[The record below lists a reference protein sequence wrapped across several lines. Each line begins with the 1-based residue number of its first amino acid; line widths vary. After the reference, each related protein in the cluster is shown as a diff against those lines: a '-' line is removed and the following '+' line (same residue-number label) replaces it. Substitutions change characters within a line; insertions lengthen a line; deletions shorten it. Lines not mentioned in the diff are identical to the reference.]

1 MKPSKLGMVISVLG
15 AFATTAA
22 HAENGECR
30 VEDKNKQIELCSIE
44 IAKAPNDRVKGI
56 GYLYRCQA
64 FDILGNYSA
73 ALGDCERARDFLP
86 EDGSVYNSIAIVHS
100 NMGENS
106 KAIAASSQAIKLTP
120 SNGTFYN
127 VRSHSYCEIRETNA
141 SVEDRLKAMRNGA
154 FSAAQLQQYLQDAGY
169 YSGSIDGNFG
179 SASVNA
185 LERWTIDGCGN

>member
-44 IAKAPNDRVKGI
+44 IAKAPNDRVKRI

-64 FDILGNYSA
+64 FDILGNYGA

-86 EDGSVYNSIAIVHS
+86 
-100 NMGENS
+100 
-106 KAIAASSQAIKLTP
+106 
-120 SNGTFYN
+120 
-127 VRSHSYCEIRETNA
+127 
-141 SVEDRLKAMRNGA
+141 
-154 FSAAQLQQYLQDAGY
+154 
-169 YSGSIDGNFG
+169 
-179 SASVNA
+179 
-185 LERWTIDGCGN
+185 